1 MTVGQ
6 RIAQKRRELGLSQ
19 EGLGE
24 KLGVSRQAIY
34 KWESDAALPEIEK
47 LVNLSR
53 EFGVSVGWLLGEEDN
68 FPERPELTAEQ
79 LRMVEEIVG
88 RYLDARPP
96 EHTVILPETAGP
108 EEGGGE
114 APPDPE
120 GESKTGPA
128 GVRWLKRWGLA
139 WAALAALTV
148 VAMVFFNLFDRLNSV
163 RQDYQILQN
172 SVSNIREDVNRQING
187 IAGRVEEVLQSQN
200 ALTAEQSAQVVETDC
215 RANTVT
221 IEARAVPRTYV
232 EGMTAEFTVVSG
244 GESFT
249 TPGKLGENHAFTARI
264 TVPLTDEITVSA
276 VFLNGDQRQT
286 QVLEEFTGLYSG
298 SFAGVELSGGIS
310 SAVKTQGDPAWTV
323 TMQTADVYCFDA
335 YGNAPRLS
343 SLRVG
348 LFRDQKLVQW
358 FNKEEE
364 QDGSTG
370 KWRTFRLEEETV
382 QMEIGHSYCIA
393 AVVKDEYGREWV
405 VPGQHG
411 GFYAT
416 EDSVGDLNPL
426 LELSRDPADWEY

>member
-6 RIAQKRRELGLSQ
+6 RIAQKRKELGLSQ

-53 EFGVSVGWLLGEEDN
+53 EFGVSVGWLLGEEDGA
-68 FPERPELTAEQ
+68 PERPELTAEQ

-96 EHTVILPETAGP
+96 EHTVTLREAAGP

-114 APPDPE
+114 PPPDPE
-120 GESKTGPA
+120 GESRTGRL

-139 WAALAALTV
+139 WVALAALTV

-187 IAGRVEEVLQSQN
+187 IAGRVEDVLQSQN
-200 ALTAEQSAQVVETDC
+200 ALTAEQSARVAETDC

-221 IEARAVPRTYV
+221 IETRAVPRTYV
-232 EGMTAEFTVVSG
+232 EGMTAEFTAVSG

-249 TPGKLGENHAFTARI
+249 APGKLGENHAFTARV

-276 VFLNGDQRQT
+276 AFLNGDQRQT
-286 QVLEEFTGLYSG
+286 QVLEQFDGLYSG
-298 SFAGVELSGGIS
+298 SFARVELSGGIDR
-310 SAVKTQGDPAWTV
+310 ATKAQGAPAWTA
-323 TMQTADVYCFDA
+323 TIQTVEVSCSDA
-335 YGNAPRLS
+335 YGNPPKLAG
-343 SLRVG
+343 LRVG
-348 LFRDQKLVQW
+348 LFRDQKLMEW
-358 FNKEEE
+358 LAEENRN
-364 QDGSTG
+364 DDVG
-370 KWRTFRLEEETV
+370 WRAFRLEEETV
-382 QMEIGHSYCIA
+382 ELEVGHTYCIA
-393 AVVKDEYGREWV
+393 AVVADEVGREWV
-405 VPGQHG
+405 VPEYYGRT
-411 GFYAT
+411 AT
-416 EDSVGDLNPL
+416 EGYLKISYT
-426 LELSRDPADWEY
+426 EYSRDPADWEY

>member
-53 EFGVSVGWLLGEEDN
+53 EFSVSVGWLLGEEDGA
-68 FPERPELTAEQ
+68 PERPELTAEQ

-96 EHTVILPETAGP
+96 EHTVILRETGEP
-108 EEGGGE
+108 EEDGREG
-114 APPDPE
+114 APEPPQ
-120 GESKTGPA
+120 KRRRWPRVLAA
-128 GVRWLKRWGLA
+128 GA
-139 WAALAALTV
+139 AALV
-148 VAMVFFNLFDRLNSV
+148 VIGVFSNLFSRLDQM
-163 RQDYQILQN
+163 RQENQSLQMA
-172 SVSNIREDVNRQING
+172 VANIRSDVNSEIYTITR
-187 IAGRVEEVLQSQN
+187 RVEEVLQSQN

-221 IEARAVPRTYV
+221 LQARAVPRTYV
-232 EGMTAEFTVVSG
+232 EWMTAEFTVVSG
-244 GESFT
+244 GEPVT
-249 TPGKLGENHAFTARI
+249 VTGELGENHAFTARL
-264 TVPLTDEITVSA
+264 TVPLTDEITASVA
-276 VFLNGDQRQT
+276 FLNGDQRQT

-298 SFAGVELSGGIS
+298 SFASVELSGGIS
-310 SAVKTQGDPAWTV
+310 SAVKTRGDPAWTV

-335 YGNAPRLS
+335 YGNVPKLA

-358 FNKEEE
+358 FNEEEE

-382 QMEIGHSYCIA
+382 QMEIGHSYCVA
-393 AVVKDEYGREWV
+393 AVVEDEYGREWV
-405 VPGQHG
+405 VPDQHG

-416 EDSVGDLNPL
+416 EDSVGDPAPF
-426 LELSRDPADWEY
+426 LELSRDPADWEH

>member
-53 EFGVSVGWLLGEEDN
+53 EFSVSVGWLLGEEDGA
-68 FPERPELTAEQ
+68 PERPELTAEQ

-88 RYLDARPP
+88 RYLDARPAAVP
-96 EHTVILPETAGP
+96 QKAEP
-108 EEGGGE
+108 EEGGE
-114 APPDPE
+114 PE
-120 GESKTGPA
+120 HPEPQKPKRR
-128 GVRWLKRWGLA
+128 RWRWS
-139 WAALAALTV
+139 WVTFFVAAAAAYLSY
-148 VAMVFFNLFDRLNSV
+148 NLFFRLDQM
-163 RQDYQILQN
+163 RQETRDLQTA
-172 SVSNIREDVNRQING
+172 VANIQSDVNRQIG
-187 IAGRVEEVLQSQN
+187 TITSRVEEVLQSQN

-221 IEARAVPRTYV
+221 LQARAVPRTYV

-244 GESFT
+244 GEPVT
-249 TPGKLGENHAFTARI
+249 VTGELGENHAFTARL
-264 TVPLTDEITVSA
+264 TVPLTDEITASVA
-276 VFLNGDQRQT
+276 FLNGDQRQT

-298 SFAGVELSGGIS
+298 SFASVELSGGIS
-310 SAVKTQGDPAWTV
+310 SAVKTRGDPAWTV

-335 YGNAPRLS
+335 YGNVPKLA

-358 FNKEEE
+358 FNEEEE

-393 AVVKDEYGREWV
+393 AMVEDEYGREWV
-405 VPGQHG
+405 VPDQHG

-416 EDSVGDLNPL
+416 EDSVGDPAPF

>member
-88 RYLDARPP
+88 RYLDARPR
-96 EHTVILPETAGP
+96 EHTVILRETVEP

-114 APPDPE
+114 PPPNPE
-120 GESKTGPA
+120 GESRTGPA

-139 WAALAALTV
+139 WVALAALTV
-148 VAMVFFNLFDRLNSV
+148 TVMVFFNLFDRLNSV

-187 IAGRVEEVLQSQN
+187 IAGRVEDVLQSQN

-215 RANTVT
+215 RANTAT
-221 IEARAVPRTYV
+221 IQARAVPRTYV

-244 GESFT
+244 GEIFAAA
-249 TPGKLGENHAFTARI
+249 GELGENYAFTARI

-276 VFLNGDQRQT
+276 AFLNGDQRQT
-286 QVLEEFTGLYSG
+286 QVLEQFDGLYSG
-298 SFAGVELSGGIS
+298 SFASVELLGGMDR
-310 SAVKTQGDPAWTV
+310 AAKVQGASAWTV
-323 TMQTADVYCFDA
+323 TMQRVEVFCSDA
-335 YGNAPRLS
+335 YGNPPKLA

-348 LFRDQKLVQW
+348 LFQDQKLMEW
-358 FNKEEE
+358 LTEESRN
-364 QDGSTG
+364 DDIG
-370 KWRTFRLEEETV
+370 WRAFRLEEETV
-382 QMEIGHSYCIA
+382 QMEGGHVYCIA
-393 AVVKDEYGREWV
+393 AVVEDEYGREWV
-405 VPGQHG
+405 VTSPHW
-411 GFYAT
+411 FSFA
-416 EDSVGDLNPL
+416 EDIENITTRPDPEFST
-426 LELSRDPADWEY
+426 DPADWEY

>member
-6 RIAQKRRELGLSQ
+6 RIAQKRKELGLSQ

-53 EFGVSVGWLLGEEDN
+53 EFSVPVGWLLGEEDGA
-68 FPERPELTAEQ
+68 PERPELTAEQ

-96 EHTVILPETAGP
+96 EHAVTLREAAGP

-114 APPDPE
+114 PPPGPE
-120 GESKTGPA
+120 GESRTGRL

-139 WAALAALTV
+139 WVALAALAA

-187 IAGRVEEVLQSQN
+187 IAGRVEDVLQSQN
-200 ALTAEQSAQVVETDC
+200 ALTAEQSAQVAETDC

-249 TPGKLGENHAFTARI
+249 AQGKLGENHAFTART

-276 VFLNGDQRQT
+276 AFLNGDQRQT
-286 QVLEEFTGLYSG
+286 QVLEQFTGLYSS
-298 SFAGVELSGGIS
+298 SFARVELSGGIDR
-310 SAVKTQGDPAWTV
+310 ATKAQGAPAWTAAI
-323 TMQTADVYCFDA
+323 QTVEVLCSDA
-335 YGNAPRLS
+335 YGRPPKLAG
-343 SLRVG
+343 LRVG
-348 LFRDQKLVQW
+348 LFRDQKLMEW
-358 FNKEEE
+358 LAEENRN
-364 QDGSTG
+364 DDFG
-370 KWRTFRLEEETV
+370 WRAFRLEEDTV
-382 QMEIGHSYCIA
+382 ELEVGHTYCIA
-393 AVVKDEYGREWV
+393 AVVEDEYGREWV
-405 VPGQHG
+405 
-411 GFYAT
+411 AT
-416 EDSVGDLNPL
+416 EYYGRTATATS
-426 LELSRDPADWEY
+426 LEISYTEYSRDPADWAY

>member
-6 RIAQKRRELGLSQ
+6 RIARKRKELGLSQ

-53 EFGVSVGWLLGEEDN
+53 EFSVSVGWLLGEEDEA
-68 FPERPELTAEQ
+68 PERPELTAEQ

-96 EHTVILPETAGP
+96 ERAVLPRETAEP

-114 APPDPE
+114 DEPEPPKPRRRRWRWIA
-120 GESKTGPA
+120 A
-128 GVRWLKRWGLA
+128 GA
-139 WAALAALTV
+139 AALVLAGMFSSLFSRLDQMRRENQSLQMA
-148 VAMVFFNLFDRLNSV
+148 VA
-163 RQDYQILQN
+163 
-172 SVSNIREDVNRQING
+172 NIQSDVNRQIG
-187 IAGRVEEVLQSQN
+187 TITSRVEDILQSQN
-200 ALTAEQSAQVVETDC
+200 ALTAEQSAQVADTDC

-221 IEARAVPRTYV
+221 IQARAVPRTFV

-249 TPGKLGENHAFTARI
+249 AAGELGENHAFTASV

-276 VFLNGDQRQT
+276 AFLSGDQRQT
-286 QVLEEFTGLYSG
+286 QVLEEFVGLYSG
-298 SFAGVELSGGIS
+298 SFASVDLSGGMGR
-310 SAVKTQGDPAWTV
+310 ATKAQGAPAWTV
-323 TMQTADVYCFDA
+323 TMQTVDVYCFDA
-335 YGNAPRLS
+335 YGNAPKLT

-358 FNKEEE
+358 FSEEEE

-382 QMEIGHSYCIA
+382 QMEIGHIYCIA
-393 AVVKDEYGREWV
+393 AVVADEFGREWV
-405 VPGQHG
+405 APDQHG
-411 GFYAT
+411 YYDVT
-416 EDSVGDLNPL
+416 EDSLRSPPF
-426 LELSRDPADWEY
+426 LEFSRDPADWDY

>member
-96 EHTVILPETAGP
+96 ERTVILPETAGP
-108 EEGGGE
+108 EEGGE
-114 APPDPE
+114 PENPEPPKPRRR
-120 GESKTGPA
+120 
-128 GVRWLKRWGLA
+128 RWPRV
-139 WAALAALTV
+139 LAAGTAVLV
-148 VAMVFFNLFDRLNSV
+148 VIGVFSNLFSRLDQM
-163 RQDYQILQN
+163 RQENQSLQMA
-172 SVSNIREDVNRQING
+172 VANIRSDVNSEIYSITR
-187 IAGRVEEVLQSQN
+187 RVEEVLQSQN

-221 IEARAVPRTYV
+221 IQARAVPRTYV

-244 GESFT
+244 GESFIA
-249 TPGKLGENHAFTARI
+249 PGKLGENHAFTARI
-264 TVPLTDEITVSA
+264 TVPLTDEITVSVA
-276 VFLNGDQRQT
+276 FLNGDQRQT
-286 QVLEEFTGLYSG
+286 QVLEQFDRLYSG
-298 SFAGVELSGGIS
+298 SFASVSVSGGMDR
-310 SAVKTQGDPAWTV
+310 AAKVQGASAWTV
-323 TMQTADVYCFDA
+323 TMQRVEVFCSDA
-335 YGNAPRLS
+335 YGNPPKLA

-348 LFRDQKLVQW
+348 LFQDQKLMEW
-358 FNKEEE
+358 LTEESRN
-364 QDGSTG
+364 DDIG
-370 KWRTFRLEEETV
+370 WLAFRLEEETV
-382 QMEIGHSYCIA
+382 QMEGGHVYCIA
-393 AVVKDEYGREWV
+393 AVVEDEYGREWV
-405 VPGQHG
+405 VTSPHWLS
-411 GFYAT
+411 FA
-416 EDSVGDLNPL
+416 EDIENITTRPDPEFSP
-426 LELSRDPADWEY
+426 DPADWAY